1 MKIEG
6 NKSFFST
13 LQLLCNIREFKKFNF
28 KMLKNHQD
36 FPCFVDPFK
45 YVLNA
50 NLKRTDVRNLSFMLS
65 VHLFV
70 LELCNIKSS
79 FTILSVV
86 NIPAGTRRCNN
97 VRFYFRCRYYDQKLA
112 VTTSC
117 FRHRFPH
124 LTLTL
129 QKRRYS
135 DVAFLTKF

>member
-13 LQLLCNIREFKKFNF
+13 LQLLCNIREFKKFHF

-86 NIPAGTRRCNN
+86 NS
-97 VRFYFRCRYYDQKLA
+97 QLA
-112 VTTSC
+112 HGVVTTLG
-117 FRHRFPH
+117 FV
-124 LTLTL
+124 
-129 QKRRYS
+129 S
-135 DVAFLTKF
+135 DVVTTTKN